1 MRMQVLQCWHLLK
14 RAAAV
19 QFWQRNENLMK
30 INYFTSVGHLCRNL
44 RTYLHKKSCCLSF
57 RFFVH
62 LGGIDD
68 FYIFHVKCWVWL
80 IHQCSVSSS
89 LFPVKYFFFL
99 QSIPIHPTDN
109 DTFLNIIGGVLAR
122 HTENINKNGEVG
134 RLVPLIDS
142 RGRIPHQV
150 VVTITS
156 FKKMSRP
163 TPSFVSLSQAD
174 WQCTRHNHGRML
186 RFG

>member
-1 MRMQVLQCWHLLK
+1 MAFKSPVAQCDNFAEEFEFLAPDLQKFKFHQSNSNSWVL
-14 RAAAV
+14 
-19 QFWQRNENLMK
+19 
-30 INYFTSVGHLCRNL
+30 
-44 RTYLHKKSCCLSF
+44 
-57 RFFVH
+57 
-62 LGGIDD
+62 
-68 FYIFHVKCWVWL
+68 L

-109 DTFLNIIGGVLAR
+109 DTFLNIIGVLAC

-156 FKKMSRP
+156 LKKCPARP
-163 TPSFVSLSQAD
+163 HHLFHFPRQIDNVLDIITAECCGSVKSKYDFCLLYHLVIVE
-174 WQCTRHNHGRML
+174 
-186 RFG
+186 